1 MENQPTASLVKHFE
15 SLTDPR
21 RGNAKAHLF
30 LEILI
35 IAILAVICGAD
46 GWSDVELFGKNKKA
60 WLKTF
65 LQLPKGIPS
74 HDTFGRVFAKL
85 KPEEFQNR
93 FIEWVRAVEKLA
105 AGQVIAV
112 DGKKLRRSHDQA
124 TGKAAIYMVSA
135 WATQNQLVLGQTKVA
150 EKSNE
155 ITAIPELLRLL
166 DISGCIVTIDAIGT
180 QTEISE
186 TIIEGGGDYLLAVK
200 ENQGHLFEDVQYLFT
215 ALDSAQGLKSA
226 PYQYARSVNKGHGR
240 IESRECWATDREE
253 HLSLLRKRQQWKGLK
268 SVVRIVSHRQ
278 IGETL
283 EVQTRY
289 FISSLPAEAKTI
301 LKVKRSH
308 WKIENQV
315 HWVLDIAFREDESRV
330 RQDHAAENL
339 AVLRHMALNLLKN
352 EKTAKGGIR
361 AKRLQAGWNNEY
373 LLTILKSSNAIA
385 LNVIFRCKNPRGI
398 YFC

>member
-1 MENQPTASLVKHFE
+1 MDNQPAASLIQNFE
-15 SLTDPR
+15 DLPDPR
-21 RGNAKAHLF
+21 TGNATAHLF
-30 LEILI
+30 LEILV

-65 LQLPKGIPS
+65 LELPKGIPS
-74 HDTFGRVFAKL
+74 HDTFGRVFAKI
-85 KPEEFQNR
+85 KPEEFQKR
-93 FIEWVRAVEKLA
+93 FIIWVQAVEKLT

-112 DGKKLRRSHDQA
+112 DGKKLRRSHDQEA
-124 TGKAAIYMVSA
+124 GKAAIYMVSA
-135 WATQNQLVLGQTKVA
+135 WATQNQLVLGQTKVG

-180 QTEISE
+180 QTEITE

-200 ENQGHLFEDVQYLFT
+200 ENQGHLFEDIQCLFEVD
-215 ALDSAQGLKSA
+215 LAQGMKYA
-226 PYQYARSVNKGHGR
+226 QYQYAKSINKGHGR
-240 IESRECWATDREE
+240 IEIRECWVTDREE

-268 SVVRIVSHRQ
+268 SVVRMVSQRQ
-278 IGETL
+278 IGQTIER
-283 EVQTRY
+283 QTRY
-289 FISSLPAEAKTI
+289 FISSLSAKAKTI
-301 LKVKRSH
+301 LQAKRSH

-315 HWVLDIAFREDESRV
+315 HWVLDIAFREDQSRV
-330 RQDHAAENL
+330 RHDHAAENL
-339 AVLRHMALNLLKN
+339 AVLRHMALNLLKK

-373 LLTILKSSNAIA
+373 LLTILTS
-385 LNVIFRCKNPRGI
+385 
-398 YFC
+398 

>member
-1 MENQPTASLVKHFE
+1 MENQPTGGLIKHFE
-15 SLTDPR
+15 GLADPR
-21 RGNAKAHLF
+21 SGNAKAHIF

-46 GWSDVELFGKNKKA
+46 GWSDVELFGKTKKT

-74 HDTFGRVFAKL
+74 HDTFGRVFAKI
-85 KPEEFQNR
+85 KPDEFQKR
-93 FIEWVRAVEKLA
+93 FIEWVRAVEKLT

-124 TGKAAIYMVSA
+124 ANKAAIYMVSA

-180 QTEISE
+180 QTEITE
-186 TIIEGGGDYLLAVK
+186 TIIEGSGDYLLAVK
-200 ENQGHLFEDVQYLFT
+200 ENQGHLFEDVQYLFE
-215 ALDSAQGLKSA
+215 ALDAAWGMKST
-226 PYQYARSVNKGHGR
+226 PYQYAKSVNKGHGR
-240 IESRECWATDREE
+240 IETRECWATDREE
-253 HLSLLRKRQQWKGLK
+253 HLSLLRKRQAWKGLK
-268 SVVRIVSHRQ
+268 SVVRIVSQRQ

-283 EVQTRY
+283 ERQTRY
-289 FISSLPAEAKTI
+289 FISSLPAEAKSI
-301 LKVKRSH
+301 LTTKRSH

-330 RQDHAAENL
+330 RQDYAAENL
-339 AVLRHMALNLLKN
+339 AVLRHLALNLLKN
-352 EKTAKGGIR
+352 ERTAKGGIR
-361 AKRLQAGWNNEY
+361 AKRLQAGWNNDY
-373 LLTILKSSNAIA
+373 LLTILK
-385 LNVIFRCKNPRGI
+385 G
-398 YFC
+398 

>member
-1 MENQPTASLVKHFE
+1 MENQPAASLVKHFE
-15 SLTDPR
+15 GLADPR
-21 RGNAKAHLF
+21 TGNAKAHLF

-74 HDTFGRVFAKL
+74 HDTFGRVFAKI
-85 KPEEFQNR
+85 KPEEFQKR
-93 FIEWVRAVEKLA
+93 FIEWVQAVEKLT

-180 QTEISE
+180 QTEITE
-186 TIIEGGGDYLLAVK
+186 TIIDGDGDYLLAVK
-200 ENQGHLFEDVQYLFT
+200 ENQGHLFEDVLYLFE
-215 ALDSAQGLKSA
+215 ALDTAQGLKTT
-226 PYQYARSVNKGHGR
+226 PYQYAKSVNKGHGR
-240 IESRECWATDREE
+240 IETRECWATDREE
-253 HLSLLRKRQQWKGLK
+253 HLALLRKRQQWKGLK
-268 SVVRIVSHRQ
+268 SVVRIVSQRQ
-278 IGETL
+278 IGETR
-283 EVQTRY
+283 EVHTRF
-289 FISSLPAEAKTI
+289 FISSLPAEPKTI
-301 LKVKRSH
+301 LKIKRSH
-308 WKIENQV
+308 WKIENQL

-361 AKRLQAGWNNEY
+361 AKRLQAGCNNEY
-373 LLTILKSSNAIA
+373 LLSILKI
-385 LNVIFRCKNPRGI
+385 
-398 YFC
+398 

>member
-15 SLTDPR
+15 GLADPR
-21 RGNAKAHLF
+21 RGNAKAHIF

-35 IAILAVICGAD
+35 IAILAMICGAD

-65 LQLPKGIPS
+65 LKLPKGIPS

-85 KPEEFQNR
+85 KPEEFQQR
-93 FIEWVRAVEKLA
+93 FIEWVQAVESLT

-124 TGKAAIYMVSA
+124 AGKAAIYMVSA

-150 EKSNE
+150 GKSNE
-155 ITAIPELLRLL
+155 ITAIPELLQVL

-180 QTEISE
+180 QTEIVE
-186 TIIEGGGDYLLAVK
+186 TIREGGSDYLLAVK
-200 ENQGHLFEDVQYLFT
+200 ENQAHLFEDVQYLFE
-215 ALDSAQGLKSA
+215 ALDTAQGMKSA
-226 PYQYARSVNKGHGR
+226 PYQYAKSVNKGHGR
-240 IESRECWATDREE
+240 IETRECWATDREE
-253 HLSLLRKRQQWKGLK
+253 HLSLLRKRQQWKDLK
-268 SVVRIVSHRQ
+268 SVVRIISHRQ

-301 LKVKRSH
+301 LKAKRSH
-308 WKIENQV
+308 WKIENQL
-315 HWVLDIAFREDESRV
+315 HWVLDIALREDESRV
-330 RQDHAAENL
+330 RQDNAAENL

-361 AKRLQAGWNNEY
+361 AKRLQAGWNNDY
-373 LLTILKSSNAIA
+373 LLTILKS
-385 LNVIFRCKNPRGI
+385 
-398 YFC
+398 

>member
-1 MENQPTASLVKHFE
+1 METEPTGGLVKHFE
-15 SLTDPR
+15 GLTDPR
-21 RGNAKAHLF
+21 SGNAKAHIF

-65 LQLPKGIPS
+65 LKLPKGIPS
-74 HDTFGRVFAKL
+74 HDTFGRVFAKIR
-85 KPEEFQNR
+85 PEEFQKH
-93 FIEWVRAVEKLA
+93 FIDWVQAVERLT

-112 DGKKLRRSHDQA
+112 DGKKLRRSHDRA
-124 TGKAAIYMVSA
+124 AGKAAIYMVSA
-135 WATQNQLVLGQTKVA
+135 WATQNQLVLGQTTVA

-166 DISGCIVTIDAIGT
+166 DLSGCIVTIDALGT

-186 TIIEGGGDYLLAVK
+186 TILAGGGDYLLVVK
-200 ENQGHLFEDVQYLFT
+200 ENQGHLFEDVQYLFEVLE
-215 ALDSAQGLKSA
+215 AARGMKST
-226 PYQYARSVNKGHGR
+226 PYQSARSVNKGHGR
-240 IESRECWATDREE
+240 IETRECWATDREE
-253 HLSLLRKRQQWKGLK
+253 HLSWLRKRQQWKGLK
-268 SVVRIVSHRQ
+268 SVVRIISQRQ
-278 IGETL
+278 IGETV

-289 FISSLPAEAKTI
+289 FISSLSADAKLL
-301 LKVKRSH
+301 LKTKRTH

-315 HWVLDIAFREDESRV
+315 HWVLDMAFREDESRV

-361 AKRLQAGWNNEY
+361 AKRLQAGWNSDY
-373 LLTILKSSNAIA
+373 LLTILSS
-385 LNVIFRCKNPRGI
+385 
-398 YFC
+398 